1 MKHPLKQHHFKDCF
15 YFLFSKRNEHPST
28 NNVEDAVPPLS
39 TKFCFSFHYH
49 VLRDAEFL
57 DCKTSRRLSDA
68 MELFLYVSK
77 NPFGFETGVAFFFL
91 YCISGKSILVCK
103 YYSLFGRKS
112 APILI
117 NCIHE
122 YLLFTARL
130 NGEPTSLT
138 EKERVKKNCKRKC
151 TKK

>member
-1 MKHPLKQHHFKDCF
+1 
-15 YFLFSKRNEHPST
+15 
-28 NNVEDAVPPLS
+28 
-39 TKFCFSFHYH
+39 
-49 VLRDAEFL
+49 
-57 DCKTSRRLSDA
+57 

-77 NPFGFETGVAFFFL
+77 NPFGLETGLAFFF
-91 YCISGKSILVCK
+91 YSCISGKSILACK

-130 NGEPTSLT
+130 NGNLLHLLRRKDE
-138 EKERVKKNCKRKC
+138 KKNCKRKC